1 MPEENVARGSAVLV
15 PFPLYRFFGV
25 PSPFDALQRFVSPCL
40 ANCAPL
46 DCGPKYY
53 DFIRILL

>member
-46 DCGPKYY
+46 DCGPK
-53 DFIRILL
+53 